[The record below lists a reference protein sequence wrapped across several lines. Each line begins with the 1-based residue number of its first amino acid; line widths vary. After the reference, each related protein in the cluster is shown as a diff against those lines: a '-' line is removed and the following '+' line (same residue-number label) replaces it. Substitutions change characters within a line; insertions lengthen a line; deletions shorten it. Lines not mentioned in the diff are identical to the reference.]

1 MLTKK
6 KITNNLFGVNP
17 LFWPNLTIL
26 PDRLHNTDKFYWAHF
41 PRLRFKNVIRL
52 AYLISLNRNE
62 WHNSIQMIKLDG
74 TKISAKVQTV
84 TKR

>member
-26 PDRLHNTDKFYWAHF
+26 KR
-41 PRLRFKNVIRL
+41 
-52 AYLISLNRNE
+52 
-62 WHNSIQMIKLDG
+62 
-74 TKISAKVQTV
+74 KVQKRMCYSTPANIGALLPVADYSNIEPNNRVNLIIKPSLRQV
-84 TKR
+84 TAIPRHGAH